1 MSKFQKFVFVFALV
15 VFVVMAVGCNGPDVD
30 RAVVNGLKQVAEE
43 GSNAFSHGMDCVE
56 NGQGL
61 LVCAG
66 TYEK

>member
-1 MSKFQKFVFVFALV
+1 MSKFQKFVFVF

-30 RAVVNGLKQVAEE
+30 KAVVNGIKRVAEDVPD
-43 GSNAFSHGMDCVE
+43 AFSHGMDCAK
-56 NGQGL
+56 NGQGI